1 MAPAP
6 CSAETWRPFV
16 LGADCFAPHATY
28 PDGGTG
34 NSPEGCPSC
43 HPYSVLLP
51 VGFAVPLLLPV
62 ARWALTPPFHPC
74 RAIRLVL
81 ADEPSSRR
89 FAFCGTFPG
98 VAPAGHYPAPYF
110 HGARTFLTSGLSAI
124 AGAAARP
131 ADAPYRGAGR
141 SKGNRKNRTP
151 GGEVSLPVR
160 AAPCGNRPKTP
171 GSCAEPRGRHYSAG
185 SWRRSRLRQAC
196 GPCRD
201 TSSRSGCWSRDRRA
215 P

>member
-6 CSAETWRPFV
+6 RGAETWRPFV
-16 LGADCFAPHATY
+16 LDADCSAPHATY

-51 VGFAVPLLLPV
+51 VGFTVPLLLPV

-74 RAIRLVL
+74 HEALL
-81 ADEPSSRR
+81 PLSEPEGPWR

-98 VAPAGHYPAPYF
+98 VAPAGHYPAPCL
-110 HGARTFLTSGLSAI
+110 HGARTFLTRGLSAI

-131 ADAPYRGAGR
+131 ADRLVKGARPAKRNRNCSAGR
-141 SKGNRKNRTP
+141 N
-151 GGEVSLPVR
+151 
-160 AAPCGNRPKTP
+160 A
-171 GSCAEPRGRHYSAG
+171 
-185 SWRRSRLRQAC
+185 Q
-196 GPCRD
+196 
-201 TSSRSGCWSRDRRA
+201 RA
-215 P
+215 PVQPARWRLTLPQ